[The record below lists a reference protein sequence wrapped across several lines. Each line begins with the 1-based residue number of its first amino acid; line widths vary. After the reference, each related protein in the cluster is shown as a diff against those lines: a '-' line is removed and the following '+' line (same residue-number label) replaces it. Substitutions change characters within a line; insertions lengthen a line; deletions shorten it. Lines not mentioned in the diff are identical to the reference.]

1 MKNTNLK
8 RPFQLAKDVF
18 GSANKNMASHEELS
32 YQDTKSFLLAH
43 RDIRIAKLGYTCLE
57 LNEGDQSRGRR
68 SSLPLGSPSSSRRC
82 YKVTFLLDC
91 CILPTALSR
100 IRPIE
105 DLGQLR
111 CRTTGNVSRTGF
123 CNVARMVLIFHVRYE
138 TRALQR
144 VVSFLQNLVHFLS
157 VNRLNQAINTQA
169 KDLLDDL
176 KKLIVLTLDEIPI
189 DQHALDLFRS
199 G

>member
-57 LNEGDQSRGRR
+57 LNEG
-68 SSLPLGSPSSSRRC
+68 LGLCHIDRPWAINPEGDGARYHWVALLAQDAAIKSHFYLTAAFSP
-82 YKVTFLLDC
+82 
-91 CILPTALSR
+91 
-100 IRPIE
+100 RPYLE
-105 DLGQLR
+105 YGQLR
-111 CRTTGNVSRTGF
+111 ILVSCDVERLE
-123 CNVARMVLIFHVRYE
+123 M
-138 TRALQR
+138 ALQR